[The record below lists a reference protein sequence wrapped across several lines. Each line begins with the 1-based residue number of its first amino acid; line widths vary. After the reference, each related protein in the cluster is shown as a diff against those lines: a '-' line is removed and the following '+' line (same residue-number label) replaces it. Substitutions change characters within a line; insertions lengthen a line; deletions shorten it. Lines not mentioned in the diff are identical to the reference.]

1 MKKYLKL
8 ESLIRAEVPQDLDL
22 RILAAAKM
30 RRGASLRRRKL
41 RLVLSGTAAAAAVCI
56 AAGLSFMPQTR
67 QNSKNISSEEYSSLM
82 AMADWTNI
90 EQENYNLSGEINS
103 GSSQLAEFAENRI
116 FSGV

>member
-56 AAGLSFMPQTR
+56 ADRKS
-67 QNSKNISSEEYSSLM
+67 
-82 AMADWTNI
+82 
-90 EQENYNLSGEINS
+90 
-103 GSSQLAEFAENRI
+103 
-116 FSGV
+116 VV